1 MIIPGKEGPGNNID
15 IYMRPLIHELQLL
28 WKGVNAF
35 DSCTNENFA
44 LQAALMWTINDIP
57 AYGMLS
63 AWSKKGYYACPEC
76 NYLTPSIWVGN
87 KIYYVGDRKWLPS
100 DHLLRFQTKLFDGT
114 EEHRSAPLPMTGSDV
129 LREQEALEHVYRKAQ
144 KPFRK

>member
-1 MIIPGKEGPGNNID
+1 MVLIPYNLPPWLCLKPSSFILSMIIPGKEGPGNNID

-100 DHLLRFQTKLFDGT
+100 DHPFRFQANFRMKVKNM
-114 EEHRSAPLPMTGSDV
+114 EM
-129 LREQEALEHVYRKAQ
+129 ALHL
-144 KPFRK
+144 